1 MIGRFKRLLKDRS
14 GHFALLTAITAPVSI
29 VLAAV
34 AVDTGSLYVEH
45 RRAQSLADLA
55 AISAASNL
63 DKPGQAALG
72 TLSANGVNAALLT
85 GGVSGNHASVDRI
98 SMVTGRYNNDP
109 TLPPSERFVP
119 GATSPN
125 AARVTYRTIGTR
137 YFGTSLIAPPEIIVS
152 GLAATSAEAAFSIGS
167 RLASL
172 EGGLVNQLL
181 GQLLGSNITLSAM
194 DYDALLSADV
204 NLLSFLDA
212 LATELDLTAGSY
224 SEVLDSKLTVGQI
237 AKALSESEG
246 LTGSARAAAAK
257 LATQA
262 GNTGASKLKLS
273 SLIDIGE
280 VASATIEQ
288 LGADVSVME
297 IISLSAILAGNGK
310 QVALDLGANV
320 PGLLAASLD
329 LAIGEPAQNSPWFR
343 IGSGGELVRTAQ
355 TRLALTVEIGNGG
368 SLAGLLGA
376 RIRIPLYLE
385 LAYGEARLKSVTCP
399 TGRPDS
405 VRVSIDAR
413 PGIANLYLAEV
424 NRSKLGGFNNPVPR
438 SKARLIQIPAVSVT
452 GMANAEMSNI
462 AYTPLTFSASD
473 ISAGKV
479 KKVTTKDF
487 VSSLTKSLFSSLSLD
502 VKVELGLLGLPL
514 ISLPNNVTNLLGN
527 TIGAAAPAI
536 DGLLNQVLALLGLSL
551 GQAEIR
557 VHGANCGR
565 AVLVQ

>member
-1 MIGRFKRLLKDRS
+1 MPEPLRQS
-14 GHFALLTAITAPVSI
+14 S
-29 VLAAV
+29 
-34 AVDTGSLYVEH
+34 
-45 RRAQSLADLA
+45 RR
-55 AISAASNL
+55 
-63 DKPGQAALG
+63 KPA
-72 TLSANGVNAALLT
+72 TL
-85 GGVSGNHASVDRI
+85 
-98 SMVTGRYNNDP
+98 
-109 TLPPSERFVP
+109 
-119 GATSPN
+119 
-125 AARVTYRTIGTR
+125 
-137 YFGTSLIAPPEIIVS
+137 
-152 GLAATSAEAAFSIGS
+152 
-167 RLASL
+167 
-172 EGGLVNQLL
+172 
-181 GQLLGSNITLSAM
+181 
-194 DYDALLSADV
+194 
-204 NLLSFLDA
+204 
-212 LATELDLTAGSY
+212 
-224 SEVLDSKLTVGQI
+224 
-237 AKALSESEG
+237 
-246 LTGSARAAAAK
+246 
-257 LATQA
+257 
-262 GNTGASKLKLS
+262 ASKLKLS

-355 TRLALTVEIGNGG
+355 TRVALTVEIGNGG